1 MVFKLLIL
9 SGAYNYYNLNGAQ
22 IVTTLVVSNLY
33 VYILMYIYSLDE
45 KSQQDIERR
54 NRERARDREYQKNY
68 MYLEDVSKRDLQEEY
83 SNFYQNNPAVDLE
96 FDEAGEGV
104 AAEREDPE
112 GAQEAVGGVNRG
124 PGSAFDALGGRR
136 EIDLEFDDEEQ
147 KEVDPFE

>member
-1 MVFKLLIL
+1 
-9 SGAYNYYNLNGAQ
+9 
-22 IVTTLVVSNLY
+22 
-33 VYILMYIYSLDE
+33 
-45 KSQQDIERR
+45 
-54 NRERARDREYQKNY
+54 